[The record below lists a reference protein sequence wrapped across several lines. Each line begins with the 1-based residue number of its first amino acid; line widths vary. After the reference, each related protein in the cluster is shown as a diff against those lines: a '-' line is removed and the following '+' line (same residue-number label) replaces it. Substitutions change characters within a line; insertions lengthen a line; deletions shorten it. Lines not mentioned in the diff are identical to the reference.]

1 MQSSVIFV
9 SKEQTSDTTSCVNKV
24 FQGVFIY
31 KNPCLNIFQM
41 VLYLIFPDDLVSV
54 NLWVS
59 KLKIYYLMKDV
70 MIKRYWALSL
80 HKNSNINKEMRKC
93 LRKIGGYFLRYVIG
107 CVNIGFKVYIIY
119 KNICK
124 TFFNDNMNGLA
135 NVN

>member
-1 MQSSVIFV
+1 
-9 SKEQTSDTTSCVNKV
+9 
-24 FQGVFIY
+24 
-31 KNPCLNIFQM
+31 
-41 VLYLIFPDDLVSV
+41 
-54 NLWVS
+54 
-59 KLKIYYLMKDV
+59 
-70 MIKRYWALSL
+70 
-80 HKNSNINKEMRKC
+80 MRKC